1 MLPLIWSQLPRAYR
15 PTAAA
20 NNMDEHILMN
30 VLTLGVVALLATIFI
45 VVQVTSLTWTPTTYP
60 DDLQS
65 KTLDIHSKYCYHV

>member
-1 MLPLIWSQLPRAYR
+1 
-15 PTAAA
+15 
-20 NNMDEHILMN
+20 MDVHILMN

-45 VVQVTSLTWTPTTYP
+45 VAQVTSLTWTPTTYP